1 MGLSDIKAHFAGRRP
16 VLLIVMDGWGMGSG
30 GSEDAIAQAATP
42 NFDRLWRD
50 YAHTELLT
58 HGPFVG
64 LPSGKDMGGSEV
76 GHLTMGAGLVLDQ
89 GPTRIA
95 RAIRDGSFFQS
106 EALAAA
112 FRPCMAGGT
121 LHLLGLLSDGNIHS
135 HLDHFLALINHAF
148 DQGVARLRIHA
159 LLDGRDVGVQS
170 AQKYVARIEQAI
182 AYINDQGFDYA
193 FASGGGRE
201 CITMDRDR
209 HWERV
214 ESGWNAHV
222 HGKSPNRF
230 SSMHAAIEYFRAETP
245 GLVDQDMPGFVI
257 VDENDNPIG
266 TMADGGAVI
275 MVNFRG
281 DRAIEITEAFELD
294 DFDGFDRGRKP
305 DVVYAGM
312 MVYDEDRNLPALQL
326 MGPTRVENPFGKRIL
341 DMGIRQFRLTE
352 TQKYPHVTFFFNG
365 GRRAPLNPAM
375 EEYILIDSDKGI
387 SFADHPRMKAVE
399 IADKAVELIA
409 SGDFGFG
416 LINLANA
423 DMVGHCGKIGPAIA
437 AVEAVDAAVGHIVAA
452 LETAGGCAL
461 ITADHGNAEEMRIAG
476 PEGEE
481 ASTKHSLNRVPC
493 ILFDP
498 RYDGGYILRQ
508 AGVGEDSCQTL
519 GLANIAA
526 TLFIML
532 GEPVPE
538 GLCPAL
544 FEAQCRP
551 ELFNPSD

>member
-1 MGLSDIKAHFAGRRP
+1 MDISRIAGHFTGHRP
-16 VLLIVMDGWGMGSG
+16 VLLIIMDGWGIGTG
-30 GSEDAIAQAATP
+30 GPEDAIDQAATP
-42 NFDRLWRD
+42 NFDRLWCD

-95 RAIRDGSFFQS
+95 QAIRDGSFFQS
-106 EALAAA
+106 EALAAVIS
-112 FRPCMAGGT
+112 PCLAGGT

-148 DQGVARLRIHA
+148 DQGVKRLRIHG

-170 AQKYVARIEQAI
+170 AQKYVARIEQAM
-182 AYINDQGFDYA
+182 AYINDQGCDYA
-193 FASGGGRE
+193 FGSGGGRE

-209 HWERV
+209 HWEKV
-214 ESGWNAHV
+214 EAGWNAHV
-222 HGKSPNRF
+222 HGQSPNRF
-230 SSMHAAIEYFRAETP
+230 PSMLAAIEYFRAETP
-245 GLVDQDMPGFVI
+245 DLVDQDMPGFVV
-257 VDENDNPIG
+257 VDGEDNPVG
-266 TMADGGAVI
+266 AMADGDAVI

-281 DRAIEITEAFELD
+281 DRAIEISEAFELD
-294 DFDGFDRGRKP
+294 DFEGFDRGSRP

-312 MVYDEDRNLPALQL
+312 MVYDEDINLPALQL
-326 MGPTRVENPFGKRIL
+326 MGPTKVENPFGKRIL
-341 DMGIRQFRLTE
+341 ELGIRQFRLTE

-365 GRRAPLNPAM
+365 GRRAPLDPAM

-387 SFADHPRMKAVE
+387 SFADHPQMKANE
-399 IADKAVELIA
+399 IAAMAVELIE
-409 SGDFGFG
+409 SGEFGFG

-423 DMVGHCGKIGPAIA
+423 DMVGHCGKIEPAIA
-437 AVEAVDAAVGHIVAA
+437 AVEAVDAAIGRIVDA
-452 LETAGGCAL
+452 LEAAGGCAL
-461 ITADHGNAEEMRIAG
+461 ITADHGNAEEMRITG

-498 RYDGGYILRQ
+498 DFDGGYALRQ
-508 AGVGEDSCQTL
+508 PGGGEDRQETT

-526 TLFIML
+526 TLFVML
-532 GEPVPE
+532 GETVPA

-544 FEAQCRP
+544 FEEREHP
-551 ELFNPSD
+551 RKR